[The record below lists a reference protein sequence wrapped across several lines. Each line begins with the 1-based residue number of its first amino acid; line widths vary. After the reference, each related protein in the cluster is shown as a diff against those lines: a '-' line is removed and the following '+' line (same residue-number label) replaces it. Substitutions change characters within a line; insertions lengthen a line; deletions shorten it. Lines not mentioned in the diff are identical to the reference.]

1 MKLFLVSVQDD
12 YESRAQSLI
21 ETHYPDHNFRLE
33 KRQSPQWV
41 IATPNE
47 RTPAHIS
54 DSLNMK
60 TSAGT
65 ERVVGMVVQITN
77 YFGHDSMA
85 LWQQLEAWLDE
96 E

>member
-1 MKLFLVSVQDD
+1 MKLFLVSIQDD
-12 YESRAQSLI
+12 YENLARSLI
-21 ETHYPDHNFRLE
+21 ETHYSDHNFKLE
-33 KRQSPQWV
+33 GRQSPQWI

-54 DSLNMK
+54 ESLNMK
-60 TSAGT
+60 SSAGT
-65 ERVVGMVVQITN
+65 EKVNGMVVQISN